1 MRFLMKLAIAGVLV
15 VTTTLVAFA
24 NVSNGDTIRLDY
36 KDGTTTYIK
45 DDGTELPALPEL
57 YTEDNEPELYCLA
70 MNIYHESRSDN
81 LAGQAAVAD
90 VVLNRVN
97 DKRYPS
103 TICKVVKQ
111 GPVRE
116 SWKTRQTPDP
126 TDAVFHPVR
135 HRCQFS
141 WWCDGKDDVPK
152 QPMAWRKAQE
162 IAYHIVN
169 SDQFRGI
176 TEGSTHYH
184 ATYVDPK
191 WNRSMLEMG
200 RIGEH
205 IFYKSL
211 PK

>member
-1 MRFLMKLAIAGVLV
+1 
-15 VTTTLVAFA
+15 
-24 NVSNGDTIRLDY
+24 
-36 KDGTTTYIK
+36 
-45 DDGTELPALPEL
+45 
-57 YTEDNEPELYCLA
+57 LA

-169 SDQFRGI
+169 SDLFRGI

>member
-1 MRFLMKLAIAGVLV
+1 MRFLMKLAIAGILV

-24 NVSNGDTIRLDY
+24 NVSSGDTIRLDY

-45 DDGTELPALPEL
+45 DDGTELPSLPEL

-103 TICKVVKQ
+103 TICEVVKQ

-141 WWCDGKDDVPK
+141 WWCDGKDDVPH

-169 SDQFRGI
+169 GDLFRGI